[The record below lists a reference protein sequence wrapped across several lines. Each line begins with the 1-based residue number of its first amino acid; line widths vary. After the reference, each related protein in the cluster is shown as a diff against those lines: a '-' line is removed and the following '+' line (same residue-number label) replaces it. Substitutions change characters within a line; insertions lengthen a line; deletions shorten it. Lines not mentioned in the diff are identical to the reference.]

1 MSTSHSRLEPFFQQ
15 MVRNSY
21 AGKLGIHDTAITQ
34 YVARL
39 LCEFSEAD
47 KLYKVRD
54 DEGRPSLARRDGAAA
69 DPVHGTA
76 TSFDAER
83 AVRKHIG
90 DYALFVSGM
99 YPESM
104 DPYRR
109 RHGQQSFEELVK
121 VGKESYYI
129 VSQFDLE
136 EYADEAP
143 MFRRLAGWFDRC
155 IYGLRLVR
163 EELTHNK
170 PGFLARP
177 RELARLCEG
186 AAERMGNRKSPRSDT
201 PTRRQH
207 IPRAVAEVKSPPARK
222 LEDRAR

>member
-1 MSTSHSRLEPFFQQ
+1 MQTEAHPLEPFFQQ

-21 AGKLGIHDTAITQ
+21 AGKLGMHDTAISN
-34 YVARL
+34 YVAHL

-47 KLYKVRD
+47 KLYRVRD
-54 DEGRPSLARRDGAAA
+54 EEGKPIHALDAMVRAA

-76 TSFDAER
+76 ASFDAER

-104 DPYRR
+104 ETPRSRR
-109 RHGQQSFEELVK
+109 QGQQSYEELVS

-155 IYGLRLVR
+155 TYGLRLVR
-163 EELTHNK
+163 EELQSGK
-170 PGFLARP
+170 PGFL
-177 RELARLCEG
+177 
-186 AAERMGNRKSPRSDT
+186 
-201 PTRRQH
+201 
-207 IPRAVAEVKSPPARK
+207 PARVN
-222 LEDRAR
+222 